1 MLNSEIEKTLQALGK
16 QLVAYLDE
24 TSLRMWAAVE
34 AFSLGTWRD
43 YECSSCRSCCP
54 VPQFML
60 VLLN

>member
-34 AFSLGTWRD
+34 ALSWGHGGITSVARAALVVP
-43 YECSSCRSCCP
+43 YHHSCWYC
-54 VPQFML
+54 
-60 VLLN
+60 